1 MQVADVLALPAC
13 AHAEIVRGTAAD
25 LTRTVRLAHVIDVPD
40 AQSWVRPGTL
50 LLTTGL
56 SWPREAEALA
66 LFGQD
71 LARRGP
77 AAVMLAV
84 PHFFSAFPPE
94 VAGALAESGIPAL
107 ELPWEVPFVEV
118 VQQTHEF
125 ILHAQ
130 ADHLARSESI
140 HRALTRAALGGQ
152 LSDVAGTLS
161 EQLGRVAL
169 LLARNG
175 SPLIPH
181 TGLTP
186 APDPALA
193 RLALARPG
201 TAPRPLAGGVLVP
214 VVLRGQREGG
224 VWVAGAA
231 SSGQA
236 AAADAGP
243 QAGPGHDLEVRAAEH
258 AATVAALL
266 MLAQQDMEVLE
277 ARLGYAFV
285 DTLLE
290 GRFTADSSLHER
302 ARRLG
307 FDVLGSYTVALLV
320 LPGALPLLPEGFA
333 QREQAT
339 KRLRGAL
346 ISLGAAPLVSVSLD
360 HIWFLLPQS
369 LSAERVWARLGW
381 QEAGNSETVP
391 GMVYGRER
399 LGVAGVA
406 QSRAEV
412 LALAAYAQPGQLR
425 SYAEVLVPR
434 ALSGDRDA
442 QADLMRGLLEPLRGA
457 RGGAALIATV
467 QALCD
472 TGFAQ
477 AEAAARLKIH
487 GNTLRYRM
495 DRIEALTGRPLADPA
510 TRSLWWLAL
519 QLGALELGTPQPSQ
533 L

>member
-13 AHAEIVRGTAAD
+13 AEAKVVGASTD
-25 LTRTVRLAHVIDVPD
+25 LTRAVRLAHVIDVPD

-56 SWPREAEALA
+56 SWPRESAALS

-77 AAVMLAV
+77 AAVVLAV
-84 PHFFSAFPPE
+84 PHFFPAFPPE
-94 VAGALAESGIPAL
+94 MAEALAESGIPAL

-125 ILHAQ
+125 ILQAQ

-161 EQLGRVAL
+161 EQLGRAVAL
-169 LLARNG
+169 LAPNG
-175 SPLIPH
+175 LPLTHSPQMPS
-181 TGLTP
+181 LTLP
-186 APDPALA
+186 SAPDPALA
-193 RLALARPG
+193 RHALARPG
-201 TAPRPLAGGVLVP
+201 TAPRPLAGGIVVP

-231 SSGQA
+231 Q
-236 AAADAGP
+236 
-243 QAGPGHDLEVRAAEH
+243 PGHELEIRAAEH

-307 FDVLGSYTVALLV
+307 FEVEGSYTVALLV

-333 QREQAT
+333 QREQAAAQ
-339 KRLRGAL
+339 LRGAL
-346 ISLGAAPLVSVSLD
+346 ASLGAAPLVSVSLN
-360 HIWFLLPQS
+360 HIWFLLPHM

-381 QEAGNSETVP
+381 QDAGIPEAVP
-391 GMVYGRER
+391 GMVYGRAR
-399 LGVAGVA
+399 VGVAGVA
-406 QSRAEV
+406 QGRAEV

-442 QADLMRGLLEPLRGA
+442 QADLMRGLLEPLRAA
-457 RGGAALIATV
+457 RGGAALVATV

-477 AEAAARLKIH
+477 AEAAARLHIH

-519 QLGALELGTPQPSQ
+519 QLGALKSSRL
-533 L
+533 

>member
-1 MQVADVLALPAC
+1 MRVADVMALPAC
-13 AHAEIVRGTAAD
+13 ADAEIVWGSAAD

-40 AQSWVRPGTL
+40 AQSWVTPGTL

-56 SWPREAEALA
+56 SWPREPEALA
-66 LFGQD
+66 LLGQD

-84 PHFFSAFPPE
+84 PHFFPAFPPE
-94 VAGALAESGIPAL
+94 VAGALAEFGIPAL

-152 LSDVAGTLS
+152 LSDVASTLS

-175 SPLIPH
+175 FPLIPH
-181 TGLTP
+181 PALPP

-201 TAPRPLAGGVLVP
+201 TGPRPLAGGVLVP

-224 VWVAGAA
+224 VWVAGA
-231 SSGQA
+231 SSEQA
-236 AAADAGP
+236 AAVETAP
-243 QAGPGHDLEVRAAEH
+243 QPEPGHDLDVRAAEH

-333 QREQAT
+333 QREQAA

-381 QEAGNSETVP
+381 QEAGTSEMVP

-399 LGVAGVA
+399 MGVAGVA

-477 AEAAARLKIH
+477 TEAAARLKIH

-510 TRSLWWLAL
+510 NRSLWWLAL
-519 QLGALELGTPQPSQ
+519 QLGALEGA
-533 L
+533 

>member
-13 AHAEIVRGTAAD
+13 AEAKVLPGASAD

-40 AQSWVRPGTL
+40 AHSWVRPGTL

-56 SWPREAEALA
+56 SWPRESAALS

-77 AAVMLAV
+77 AAVILAV
-84 PHFFSAFPPE
+84 PHFFAAFPPE

-125 ILHAQ
+125 ILQAQ

-152 LSDVAGTLS
+152 LSDVAETLS
-161 EQLGRVAL
+161 EQLGRAAV
-169 LLARNG
+169 LLAPNG
-175 SPLIPH
+175 LPLTRSPLAASSESPDSALH
-181 TGLTP
+181 SP
-186 APDPALA
+186 PDPALA
-193 RLALARPG
+193 RHALARPG
-201 TAPRPLAGGVLVP
+201 TAPRPLAGGMLVP

-231 SSGQA
+231 H
-236 AAADAGP
+236 
-243 QAGPGHDLEVRAAEH
+243 PGHELEVRAAEH

-266 MLAQQDMEVLE
+266 MLAQRDMEVLE
-277 ARLGYAFV
+277 TRLGYAFV

-307 FDVLGSYTVALLV
+307 FDILGSYTVALLV

-333 QREQAT
+333 QREQAASQ
-339 KRLRGAL
+339 LRGAL
-346 ISLGAAPLVSVSLD
+346 ASLGAAPLVSVSLN
-360 HIWFLLPQS
+360 HIWFLLPHT

-381 QEAGNSETVP
+381 QESGIAEVP
-391 GMVYGRER
+391 GMVYGRAR
-399 LGVAGVA
+399 AGVAGVA
-406 QSRAEV
+406 QGRTEV

-442 QADLMRGLLEPLRGA
+442 QADLISGLLEPLRVA

-477 AEAAARLKIH
+477 AEAAARLGIH

-519 QLGALELGTPQPSQ
+519 QLGALERSPL
-533 L
+533 